1 MTEPQDYTLGQF
13 LSEIEAI
20 IKATPNAI
28 NPIGVS
34 GCVYES
40 ASGYRHC
47 VIGKWLKSIGL
58 IDLLVGLDPN
68 GNRCGF
74 EYNED
79 NGNESALNI
88 LPRMGFNADVAS
100 AAKKIQTV
108 ADGDDEGDDVAWG
121 ELFSSRKLKR
131 LFPQQYKANKK
142 ATGRLAKIK
151 GYTKDLF
158 S

>member
-1 MTEPQDYTLGQF
+1 
-13 LSEIEAI
+13 
-20 IKATPNAI
+20 
-28 NPIGVS
+28 
-34 GCVYES
+34 
-40 ASGYRHC
+40 
-47 VIGKWLKSIGL
+47 
-58 IDLLVGLDPN
+58 
-68 GNRCGF
+68 
-74 EYNED
+74 
-79 NGNESALNI
+79 
-88 LPRMGFNADVAS
+88 MGSFS
-100 AAKKIQTV
+100 STV